1 MKAILM
7 TGPGGFDVLKLATIA
22 EPALPGPYEL
32 LVRVRAAG
40 VNPLDTKIRKQHFF
54 FPDNLPAILGV
65 EGAGVVEQAGAAVTR
80 FHVGE
85 EIYFFANGLGLEPGA
100 YAEYTVISEE
110 HAARKPSNLSMTEA
124 AAIPVAL
131 ITAWEALVDR
141 AALKSG
147 EKVLIH
153 AGAGGVGH
161 IAVQL
166 ARFKD
171 AHVAATVSG
180 NEKADLVESFG
191 AELSID
197 YREEDFVEEVL
208 RWTDGRGVDVV
219 LDTVGGATFCKSFRA
234 VRMYGRIATLLSTPC
249 ELADINNARLRNI
262 SVGFVQMTAPS
273 YLGDVEARRAQTRIL
288 ELGAPLFEQ
297 RKLRILLSAVLPLED
312 VSTAHRMVEEGHTSG
327 KVVLQ
332 ID

>member
-1 MKAILM
+1 MA
-7 TGPGGFDVLKLATIA
+7 
-22 EPALPGPYEL
+22 
-32 LVRVRAAG
+32 
-40 VNPLDTKIRKQHFF
+40 
-54 FPDNLPAILGV
+54 
-65 EGAGVVEQAGAAVTR
+65 
-80 FHVGE
+80 
-85 EIYFFANGLGLEPGA
+85 
-100 YAEYTVISEE
+100 
-110 HAARKPSNLSMTEA
+110 EA

-131 ITAWEALVDR
+131 ITAWEALVNR

-166 ARFKD
+166 AR
-171 AHVAATVSG
+171 ARGAQVAATISG
-180 NEKADLVESFG
+180 NEKADLVRGFG

-197 YREEDFVEEVL
+197 YREQDFVEEAL

-249 ELADINNARLRNI
+249 ELADINHARLRNI

-273 YLGDVEARRAQTRIL
+273 YLGDAEARRAQTRIL
-288 ELGAPLFEQ
+288 EQGAMLFEQ
-297 RKLRILLSAVLPLED
+297 GKLRILLSAVLPLKD
-312 VSTAHRMVEEGHTSG
+312 VAAAHR
-327 KVVLQ
+327 L
-332 ID
+332 D